1 MPITVLLLPLI
12 FLPFPLIVIG
22 LAPALPVPSII
33 IILRPV
39 DGVNGIKIV
48 LEDEVLTLGTPD
60 QAATYSDEPFGTN
73 LDEIETYK
81 LDVISEE
88 SVTQTQPDM
97 VQSETEEPQ
106 TTPPSEPENMQIDV
120 TREENLAV
128 SSMSDSTIEQ
138 ED

>member
-1 MPITVLLLPLI
+1 M
-12 FLPFPLIVIG
+12 
-22 LAPALPVPSII
+22 
-33 IILRPV
+33 
-39 DGVNGIKIV
+39 
-48 LEDEVLTLGTPD
+48 
-60 QAATYSDEPFGTN
+60 
-73 LDEIETYK
+73 
-81 LDVISEE
+81 ISEE